1 MQKNWLLAAA
11 QVIQYNNY
19 YAIQYRKVLVKS
31 MRIWKTIMITSL
43 LGVVGISSF
52 GCGSESD
59 SASVSEMQVVT
70 VQRGNLVIDITAV
83 GNLALSRTDDL
94 AFEVAGTVEEV
105 LVEEGDTVEEGQLLA
120 KLDTSEWEDS
130 LAVLENEVTVAE
142 RQLTAKERDLIAE
155 EREVTAAEHQLEV
168 KKRTVALEGL
178 DVLQAEINLK
188 NAEIALEQTQV
199 TYTLSDFKV
208 AEAAVVVAERNLE
221 EALEQLL
228 IYPGYEGYQNAVVQA
243 QTRLNTVQATLDA
256 MLSGF
261 DTEEVAIKKL
271 QVEITQGKLEE
282 AQEAVKDA
290 EIAVEDAQIDIEDAQ
305 IAVEDAKL
313 DVEDA
318 QEALEDAQ
326 EDLDEAL
333 SKSPE
338 ITAPFAGFIT
348 MVNVEGGDEVLKGTV
363 AVQLA
368 DPAKF
373 EADVMVSEMDIF
385 QVKLGGDASVQLDA
399 MPTVFLSAE
408 VTHIAPTAT
417 IQSGVVNY
425 VVKVEIQSLEA
436 VQQEQQEAR
445 QGMTEDISS
454 GQLPERLR
462 QAIEEGSITQE
473 QAEEMM
479 KGWQQ
484 AAEDISSGQLPE
496 FLQQAVEE
504 GRITQ
509 EQAEGMVRQWQQG
522 QEGQTVA
529 PQRQTPAMLTEDF
542 QLREGLTVTVSILVH
557 ERNDVLLVPNGV
569 LIHRGSETLVQVLK
583 GDVVEERVI
592 KTGLSDWQYTEVT
605 EGLSE
610 GEEVVVPQKATPSE
624 APTQGRTGGMFR

>member
-1 MQKNWLLAAA
+1 
-11 QVIQYNNY
+11 
-19 YAIQYRKVLVKS
+19 
-31 MRIWKTIMITSL
+31 MRIWKTIMITFL

-52 GCGSESD
+52 GCGSESE
-59 SASVSEMQVVT
+59 SELVPEMQVLT
-70 VQRGNLVIDITAV
+70 VQRGDLIIDITAV

-94 AFEVAGTVEEV
+94 AFEIAGTVEEV

-130 LAVLENEVTVAE
+130 LAVLEDKVTAAERSLSAAE
-142 RQLTAKERDLIAE
+142 RQLTVKERAL
-155 EREVTAAEHQLEV
+155 TTAEHQLEV
-168 KKRTVALEGL
+168 KKRNVMVEEL

-188 NAEIALEQTQV
+188 NAEIALEQTEV
-199 TYTLSDFKV
+199 TYDLSDFKV
-208 AEAAVVVAERNLE
+208 AQAAVTVAERNLE

-228 IYPGYEGYQNAVVQA
+228 VYPGYEGYQNAVVQA

-271 QVEITQGKLEE
+271 QVDITRGKLEE
-282 AQEAVKDA
+282 AQEAVNDAQVAVEEARKDIEDA
-290 EIAVEDAQIDIEDAQ
+290 QVAVEDAQV
-305 IAVEDAKL
+305 AVEDARK

-318 QEALEDAQ
+318 QEAL
-326 EDLDEAL
+326 DEAR
-333 SKSPE
+333 SKSTV
-338 ITAPFAGFIT
+338 ITAPFDGFIT
-348 MVNVEGGDEVLKGTV
+348 TVNVEGGDEVLKGTV

-399 MPTVFLSAE
+399 MLTVVLPAK
-408 VTHIAPTAT
+408 VTHISPTAT

-425 VVKVEIQSLEA
+425 KVKVEIQSLET
-436 VQQEQQEAR
+436 VQQERQAAR
-445 QGMTEDISS
+445 PGMMEGISS
-454 GQLPERLR
+454 GQLPERLQ
-462 QAIEEGSITQE
+462 QAVEEGRMTRE
-473 QAEEMM
+473 QAEALM

-496 FLQQAVEE
+496 FLQQAIEE

-509 EQAEGMVRQWQQG
+509 EQAEAMVSQWQQG
-522 QEGQTVA
+522 QEGQA
-529 PQRQTPAMLTEDF
+529 GEQQRQTPAMLNEDF
-542 QLREGLTVTVSILVH
+542 QLREGLTVTVSILVV
-557 ERNDVLLVPNGV
+557 ERNDVLLVPNGL

-583 GDVVEERVI
+583 SDVVEERTI

-610 GEEVVVPQKATPSE
+610 GEEVVVPQATTPSE
-624 APTQGRTGGMFR
+624 TPAQGRPGGMFR

>member
-1 MQKNWLLAAA
+1 
-11 QVIQYNNY
+11 
-19 YAIQYRKVLVKS
+19 
-31 MRIWKTIMITSL
+31 MITFL
-43 LGVVGISSF
+43 LGVVGIFSF

-59 SASVSEMQVVT
+59 SASVPEMQVVT

-94 AFEVAGTVEEV
+94 AFEIAGTVEEV

-130 LAVLENEVTVAE
+130 LAVLEDEVTAAE
-142 RQLTAKERDLIAE
+142 RQLTAKGRDLIAE

-168 KKRTVALEGL
+168 KKRNVALEEL

-199 TYTLSDFKV
+199 TYTLSDYKV
-208 AEAAVVVAERNLE
+208 AEAAVDEAERNLE
-221 EALEQLL
+221 EVLETLSW
-228 IYPGYEGYQNAVVQA
+228 YSEGSPGYNFYQNVVLQA
-243 QTRLNTVQATLDA
+243 RSRLNTAQAALDA

-290 EIAVEDAQIDIEDAQ
+290 EIAVEDAKLDVEDANLD
-305 IAVEDAKL
+305 VKDAKL

-399 MPTVFLSAE
+399 MPTVFLSAK

-436 VQQEQQEAR
+436 VQQEQQAAR
-445 QGMTEDISS
+445 PGMTGDISS

-462 QAIEEGSITQE
+462 QAIEEGRITQE

-484 AAEDISSGQLPE
+484 AAQDISSGQLPE
-496 FLQQAVEE
+496 FLQQAVED

-522 QEGQTVA
+522 QEGQTGE

-605 EGLSE
+605 EGISE
-610 GEEVVVPQKATPSE
+610 SEEVVVPQKATPSE
-624 APTQGRTGGMFR
+624 ASTQGRPGGMFR

>member
-1 MQKNWLLAAA
+1 
-11 QVIQYNNY
+11 
-19 YAIQYRKVLVKS
+19 
-31 MRIWKTIMITSL
+31 MITFL

-59 SASVSEMQVVT
+59 SASVLEMQVVT

-94 AFEVAGTVEEV
+94 AFEIAGTVEEV
-105 LVEEGDTVEEGQLLA
+105 LVEEGDTVQEGQLLA

-130 LAVLENEVTVAE
+130 LAVLEDKVTAAE

-168 KKRTVALEGL
+168 KKRNVALEEL
-178 DVLQAEINLK
+178 DVLQTEINLK
-188 NAEIALEQTQV
+188 NAEVALEQTQV
-199 TYTLSDFKV
+199 TYTLSDYKV
-208 AEAAVVVAERNLE
+208 AEAAVGEAERNLAL
-221 EALEQLL
+221 ALETLSW
-228 IYPGYEGYQNAVVQA
+228 YSVGSPGYEFYQNVVLQA
-243 QTRLNTVQATLDA
+243 QSRLNSTQASLEA

-261 DTEEVAIKKL
+261 DTEEVAVKKL
-271 QVEITQGKLEE
+271 QVEIAQGKLEE

-290 EIAVEDAQIDIEDAQ
+290 EIAVEDARIDIEDAG
-305 IAVEDAKL
+305 IAVEDARI

-318 QEALEDAQ
+318 REALEDAQ

-338 ITAPFAGFIT
+338 ISAPFAGFIT
-348 MVNVEGGDEVLKGTV
+348 RVSVEGGDEVLKGTV
-363 AVQLA
+363 AVQIA

-373 EADVMVSEMDIF
+373 EADVMVGEMDIF

-399 MPTVFLSAE
+399 MPTVFLPAK

-425 VVKVEIQSLEA
+425 VVKVEIQSLET
-436 VQQEQQEAR
+436 VQQEWQAAGP
-445 QGMTEDISS
+445 GMMEDISS
-454 GQLPERLR
+454 GQLSERLQ
-462 QAIEEGSITQE
+462 QAVEEGRITRE
-473 QAEEMM
+473 QAEEIM

-484 AAEDISSGQLPE
+484 AAEAVSSGQLPE

-504 GRITQ
+504 GRLTQ
-509 EQAEGMVRQWQQG
+509 EQAEAMVSQWQQG
-522 QEGQTVA
+522 QEGQMGE

-557 ERNDVLLVPNGV
+557 ERNDVLLVPNGL
-569 LIHRGSETLVQVLK
+569 LIHRGSETLVQVLE

-610 GEEVVVPQKATPSE
+610 GEEVVAPQAAAPSE
-624 APTQGRTGGMFR
+624 APAQGRPGGMFR

>member
-1 MQKNWLLAAA
+1 
-11 QVIQYNNY
+11 
-19 YAIQYRKVLVKS
+19 
-31 MRIWKTIMITSL
+31 
-43 LGVVGISSF
+43 
-52 GCGSESD
+52 
-59 SASVSEMQVVT
+59 
-70 VQRGNLVIDITAV
+70 
-83 GNLALSRTDDL
+83 
-94 AFEVAGTVEEV
+94 
-105 LVEEGDTVEEGQLLA
+105 
-120 KLDTSEWEDS
+120 
-130 LAVLENEVTVAE
+130 
-142 RQLTAKERDLIAE
+142 
-155 EREVTAAEHQLEV
+155 
-168 KKRTVALEGL
+168 
-178 DVLQAEINLK
+178 
-188 NAEIALEQTQV
+188 
-199 TYTLSDFKV
+199 
-208 AEAAVVVAERNLE
+208 
-221 EALEQLL
+221 
-228 IYPGYEGYQNAVVQA
+228 
-243 QTRLNTVQATLDA
+243 

-271 QVEITQGKLEE
+271 QVEITRGKLEE

-290 EIAVEDAQIDIEDAQ
+290 EIAVEDARIDIEDAE
-305 IAVEDAKL
+305 IAVEDAQI

-318 QEALEDAQ
+318 REALEDAR

-338 ITAPFAGFIT
+338 IIAPFAGFIT
-348 MVNVEGGDEVLKGTV
+348 TVNVEGGDEVLKGTV

-399 MPTVFLSAE
+399 MPTVVLPAK

-425 VVKVEIQSLEA
+425 VVKVEIQSLETI
-436 VQQEQQEAR
+436 QQEQPAAR
-445 QGMTEDISS
+445 PGMTEGISS
-454 GQLPERLR
+454 ERLQ
-462 QAIEEGSITQE
+462 QAVEEGRITQE
-473 QAEEMM
+473 QAEEMV

-484 AAEDISSGQLPE
+484 AAQDIASGQLPE

-522 QEGQTVA
+522 QEGQTGE

-569 LIHRGSETLVQVLK
+569 LIHRGSETLVQVLE

-610 GEEVVVPQKATPSE
+610 GEEVVVPQGTTVATT
-624 APTQGRTGGMFR
+624 AQQGGAMPFLPGRPH